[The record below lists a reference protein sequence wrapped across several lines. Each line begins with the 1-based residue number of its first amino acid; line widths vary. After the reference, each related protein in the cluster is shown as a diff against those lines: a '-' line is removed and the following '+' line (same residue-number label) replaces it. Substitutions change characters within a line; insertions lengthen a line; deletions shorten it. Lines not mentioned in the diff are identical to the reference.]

1 MKRPVQNQKTA
12 KKKCQTNLSKNI
24 LVGFFKKHADI
35 AMNLRHTQINADI
48 ALHFFKKHADIALHF
63 FKKHAEFASMSQR
76 IHMCD
81 NRTQPMCFP
90 TV

>member
-24 LVGFFKKHADI
+24 LVDFFKKHADI
-35 AMNLRHTQINADI
+35 AMNLRHTQIN
-48 ALHFFKKHADIALHF
+48 ADIALHF

>member
-48 ALHFFKKHADIALHF
+48 ALHFFQKACGHRIAF
-63 FKKHAEFASMSQR
+63 FQRACGIR
-76 IHMCD
+76 IHVSTHTHV
-81 NRTQPMCFP
+81 R
-90 TV
+90 